1 MDVSSFVLAFS
12 NVLCTRG
19 WSRLIHTSI
28 LTDVIVL
35 CTSRPYITGQSLWRQ
50 DEHKGD
56 YHMDGAFTVP
66 AHPRCKQKLGLPLRI
81 DLWSYILSPALQ
93 RQKALE
99 FYELGHT
106 HEYKQI
112 HK

>member
-1 MDVSSFVLAFS
+1 VDVSYFVLAFS
-12 NVLCTRG
+12 NVLRPSV
-19 WSRLIHTSI
+19 WSRLIQTSM
-28 LTDVIVL
+28 LTDAIVL
-35 CTSRPYITGQSLWRQ
+35 CTSRPYITGKSLWRQ

-56 YHMDGAFTVP
+56 YHMDGAFTVH

-99 FYELGHT
+99 FYELGYT
-106 HEYKQI
+106 HEHEEMK
-112 HK
+112 